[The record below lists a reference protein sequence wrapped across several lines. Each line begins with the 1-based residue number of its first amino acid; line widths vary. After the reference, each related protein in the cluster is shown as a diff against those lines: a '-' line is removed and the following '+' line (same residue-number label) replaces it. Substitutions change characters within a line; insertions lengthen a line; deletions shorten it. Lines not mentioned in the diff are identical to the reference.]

1 MSEPKVIHIPAID
14 GETEE
19 ACAAR
24 VEAALLSRGIDP
36 GSLVPICSEHGQI
49 GSPVGPIIV
58 NGTFYDA
65 EALCGQ
71 PDPLAQATQ
80 ALDKG

>member
-1 MSEPKVIHIPAID
+1 MSETTTKHLSIHIPAID

-24 VEAALLSRGIDP
+24 VEAALLNRGIDP

-58 NGTFYDA
+58 TGTFYAA

-71 PDPLAQATQ
+71 PDPLAQAH
-80 ALDKG
+80 KP